1 MSCGCAKTPLRS
13 TRKGWIMKVSL
24 ASALGTCFGV
34 KDAISL
40 AMDPQFKSDLT
51 IVGQLVH
58 NRQVNESLKNNGV
71 SLVNDIEE
79 IDNIKTKKVMIT
91 AHGAA
96 EKIKQKLRAAGFIVY
111 DASCPLV
118 MRVHKTIKA
127 MVEKKYFPVVIGQK
141 DHVEVKGIVGDLE
154 EYIVINDENDLEK
167 LRALGKRKFGI
178 VSQTTQ
184 QVEKVESL
192 VKKIIEMDCVD
203 DVNFVNTICQPT
215 RDRQI
220 AVRDLA
226 DQVDLMIVIGGY
238 NSSNT
243 KKLVQ
248 VCEERKIE
256 SYHVESASQLNREW
270 FVNKKH
276 VGITAGTSTPEYVIN
291 DVHKEILK
299 IAEESKVLEEQT
311 A

>member
-1 MSCGCAKTPLRS
+1 
-13 TRKGWIMKVSL
+13 MKISL

-34 KDAISL
+34 QDAINL
-40 AMDPQFKSDLT
+40 AMTPDFGADLT

-58 NRQVNESLKNNGV
+58 NPQVNESLKKNGV
-71 SLVNDIEE
+71 SLVNNINDM
-79 IDNIKTKKVMIT
+79 DQIKTKKVMIT

-96 EKIKQKLRAAGFIVY
+96 EITKKRLSDAGHTVY

-118 MRVHKTIKA
+118 MRVHKTIKS
-127 MVEKKYFPVVIGQK
+127 MVAKDYFPVVIGQQ

-154 EYIVINDENDLEK
+154 DYLVINDMSDLKKIEK
-167 LRALGKRKFGI
+167 AGKRRLGI
-178 VSQTTQ
+178 VSQTTL
-184 QVEKVESL
+184 QVEKAEHL
-192 VKKIIEMDCVD
+192 VSKIRTLDCVD
-203 DVNFVNTICQPT
+203 EVNFVNTICQPT

-226 DQVDLMIVIGGY
+226 GQVDIMIVVGGY

-248 VCEERKIE
+248 VCEEKNKEAHHIE
-256 SYHVESASQLNREW
+256 SFSQLERDW
-270 FVNKKH
+270 FHNKNH

-291 DVHKEILK
+291 EVHEAILK
-299 IAEESKVLEEQT
+299 IAKEIDAKPV
-311 A
+311 AH

>member
-1 MSCGCAKTPLRS
+1 
-13 TRKGWIMKVSL
+13 MKVSL

-34 KDAISL
+34 KDAINL
-40 AMDPQFKSDLT
+40 AMEPQFKSDLT

-58 NRQVNESLKNNGV
+58 NRQVNESLNSHGV
-71 SLVNDIEE
+71 ALVNGIDE
-79 IDNIKTKKVMIT
+79 IDDIKTKKVMIT

-96 EKIKQKLRAAGFIVY
+96 DSMKAKLLDAGFVVF

-118 MRVHKTIKA
+118 MRVHKTIKS
-127 MVEKKYFPVVIGQK
+127 MVDKNYFPVVIGQEE
-141 DHVEVKGIVGDLE
+141 HVEVKGIVGDLD
-154 EYIVINDENDLEK
+154 EYIVINNEEDLEK
-167 LRALGKRKFGI
+167 LKSAPNKRFGI

-184 QVEKVESL
+184 QMEKVENL
-192 VKKIIEMDCVD
+192 VGKIREMDCVE
-203 DVNFVNTICQPT
+203 DVAFVNTICQPT

-226 DQVDLMIVIGGY
+226 NQVDLMIVIGGY

-248 VCEERKIE
+248 VCDERNVEAHHIE
-256 SYHVESASQLNREW
+256 AASQLDQSW
-270 FVNKKH
+270 FSGKKH

-291 DVHKEILK
+291 EVHTAILK
-299 IAEESKVLEEQT
+299 IAHEMRQLETQN

>member
-1 MSCGCAKTPLRS
+1 
-13 TRKGWIMKVSL
+13 MKVSL

-34 KDAISL
+34 KDAINL

-58 NRQVNESLKNNGV
+58 NRQVNESLNNNGV
-71 SLVNDIEE
+71 ALVNDIED
-79 IDNIKTKKVMIT
+79 IDKIKTKKVMIT

-96 EKIKQKLRAAGFIVY
+96 EKVKQKLRDAGFIVY

-127 MVEKKYFPVVIGQK
+127 LVEKKYFPVVIGQK

-154 EYIVINDENDLEK
+154 EYVVINDENDLEK
-167 LRALGKRKFGI
+167 LRAVGKRKFGI

-184 QVEKVESL
+184 QAEKVESL
-192 VKKIIEMDCVD
+192 VKKIMEMDCVD

-220 AVRDLA
+220 AVRELA
-226 DQVDLMIVIGGY
+226 DSVDLMIVIGGY

-243 KKLVQ
+243 KKLMQ
-248 VCEERKIE
+248 VCEEKQIE
-256 SYHVESASQLNREW
+256 SHHIESSSQLNREW

-299 IAEESKVLEEQT
+299 IAEEVKILEEQT